1 MVMIKFLL
9 GLILHYLDDSTRV
22 KKWAIE
28 LGKHGLIYK
37 SKVAIKEQVLVDFV
51 VEFTS
56 DGLTPV

>member
-37 SKVAIKEQVLVDFV
+37 SNVAIKEQVLVNFV